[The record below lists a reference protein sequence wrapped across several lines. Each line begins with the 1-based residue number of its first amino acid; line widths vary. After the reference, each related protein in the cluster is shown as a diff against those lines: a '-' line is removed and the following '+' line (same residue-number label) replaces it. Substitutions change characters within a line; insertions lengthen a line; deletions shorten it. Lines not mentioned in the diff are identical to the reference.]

1 MKISQFFLMSSILV
15 SMPSFAFSAEPV
27 WKDTTL
33 TPEARAKALVNAMTQ
48 DEKLQMVVSHY
59 AANNGPKNSPALK
72 GALGGAGYVAG
83 VPRLGLPAQQITDAG
98 LGVTNPNNV
107 RPGDAATS
115 LPSGQILSGTFDPD
129 LVHEAGKMIG
139 EEAFRRGFNV
149 LLGGGGAVLVRDPR
163 NGRNFEYLGEDPLLA
178 GNIAAAQIQGI
189 QSQHVIATAK
199 QFAFSAIETNRMK
212 VDMRIGEKEARESDL
227 LAFEIAV
234 KQGRPGA
241 IMCAYNKVNG
251 DYSCENSYLLQLP
264 KKNWGYRGYILT
276 DWRANHSTVKAAN
289 AGLDQ
294 ESGVSPDTKI
304 YFGKALKS
312 AIAKGEVSQGR
323 LDNMVYRIVYS
334 MMRIGAYD
342 NIAYR
347 SNQPEDVAAHEA
359 ISQKV
364 AENGMV
370 LLKNR
375 HNVLPLSSNIKKIA
389 IIGGRADEGVMSGG
403 GSSQVTAR
411 GGNIIDQ
418 RRIRTWPGPVS
429 YFPSSPMK
437 AIQALA
443 PDAKVSFA
451 GGKNIQEAVDLAKQS
466 DVAIIFAT
474 KWSAEGFDTANL
486 ELFGNQ
492 NQLIEAVAKAGKPV
506 IVVLETGNPVE
517 MPWLN
522 DVDGVLAAWYP
533 GTSGGPAIAN
543 ILFGKVNPSGRLTTS
558 WPKALSQV
566 PYPYIA
572 GAGKLA
578 VADTLNVKQYSSQNQ
593 DVSSVNL
600 NEDGANV
607 GYRWYEQK
615 RLMPLFPFGY
625 GLSYTTF
632 KYKKLSIDKNFT
644 EDQHSMTAN
653 VTVKNTGDRS
663 GADVIQIYG
672 KMPDGSPSRLLGFK
686 KVELNAGETKT
697 VPVTLFP
704 ASLSHYVPEKHN
716 WEIMSG
722 NYEIFARPDALSH
735 EGLKTT
741 MHLDHID
748 LPD

>member
-1 MKISQFFLMSSILV
+1 MKISHIFLMSSMLV
-15 SMPSFAFSAEPV
+15 SMPSLALSVEPV
-27 WKDTTL
+27 WKDSSLST
-33 TPEARAKALVNAMTQ
+33 EARAKALVKAMTQ
-48 DEKLQMVVSHY
+48 EEKLQLVVSRYGVHG
-59 AANNGPKNSPALK
+59 GPGNESVPKE
-72 GALGGAGYVAG
+72 ALGSAGYVPG
-83 VPRLGLPAQQITDAG
+83 IPRLGIPAQQITDAS
-98 LGVTNPNNV
+98 LGITNPQNV

-129 LVHEAGKMIG
+129 LAYEAGQMMGK
-139 EEAFRRGFNV
+139 EAYHRGFNV

-163 NGRNFEYLGEDPLLA
+163 NGRNFEYLGEDSLVA
-178 GNIAAAQIQGI
+178 GNMAAAQIQGV

-199 QFAFSAIETNRMK
+199 QFAFGAIETNRMK

-234 KQGRPGA
+234 KQGKPGA

-264 KKNWGYRGYILT
+264 KKNWAYRGYILT
-276 DWRANHSTVKAAN
+276 DWGATHSTEKSAN

-294 ESGVSPDTKI
+294 ESGASFDSKVF
-304 YFGKALKS
+304 FGKDLKR

-334 MMRIGAYD
+334 LMDVGAYD
-342 NIAYR
+342 HPSYK
-347 SNQPEDVAAHEA
+347 SNQPEDVAANEA
-359 ISQKV
+359 VSQKV
-364 AENGMV
+364 AENGIV
-370 LLKNR
+370 LLKNS
-375 HNVLPLSSNIKKIA
+375 HNVLPLSPQIKKIA
-389 IIGGRADEGVMSGG
+389 IIGGKADQGVMSGG

-418 RRIRTWPGPVS
+418 TRTQRWPGPVS

-443 PDAKVSFA
+443 PNTKVDFA
-451 GGKNIQEAVDLAKQS
+451 TGNNIQEAVALAS
-466 DVAIIFAT
+466 HADVAIVFAT
-474 KWSAEGFDTANL
+474 KWSAEGFDSANL

-492 NQLIEAVAKAGKPV
+492 NQLIEAVAKTGKPV

-522 DVDGVLAAWYP
+522 NVDAVVEAWYP

-543 ILFGKVNPSGRLTTS
+543 ILFGKVNPSGRLTTT

-572 GAGKLA
+572 GVGHMPAIQK
-578 VADTLNVKQYSSQNQ
+578 LNVKQYSAHNQ
-593 DVSSVNL
+593 LVSSVNL

-615 RLMPLFPFGY
+615 RLTPLYSFGY

-632 KYKKLSIDKNFT
+632 KYKKINVVKDFT
-644 EDQHSMTAN
+644 SDQHLITAN
-653 VTVKNTGDRS
+653 VTIENTGKRD
-663 GADVIQIYG
+663 GADVIQVYG
-672 KMPDGSPSRLLGFK
+672 KMPDGTPSRLLGFK
-686 KVELNAGETKT
+686 KVDLKAGETKT
-697 VPVTLFP
+697 VAVTLFP
-704 ASLSHYVPEKHN
+704 ASLSHYLPEKHD
-716 WEIMSG
+716 WEINPGS
-722 NYEIFARPDALSH
+722 YEIFVRPNALSTD
-735 EGLKTT
+735 GLKTT
-741 MHLDHID
+741 MHLDKID